1 MAHHG
6 SNPLS
11 DFNSDE
17 LKKML
22 DQHNED
28 VFKKS
33 MPADQSK
40 RLNDLL
46 NQDKTASSLGATGNF
61 PDGKLN
67 ENDEGEIMVG
77 ITSAED
83 RVILNFG
90 KPVHWIGFTKD
101 QAKQIAE
108 SLLKHANK

>member
-17 LKKML
+17 LKKMPE
-22 DQHNED
+22 QQNED

-33 MPADQSK
+33 MPAEQSQ
-40 RLNDLL
+40 RINELL
-46 NQDKTASSLGATGNF
+46 KQNKMPDLGATGNF

-77 ITSAED
+77 ITSVED

-90 KPVHWIGFTKD
+90 KPVHWIGFTKE
-101 QAKQIAE
+101 QAKAIAE
-108 SLLKHANK
+108 SLIKHSE